1 VQHLAPPRLYLRHV
15 WSREYN
21 DQGFFKD
28 VFGQNSN
35 KVIFFY
41 FFLCGSNQDFKIKP
55 PFIYIYIYIL
65 ARTKQIKNL
74 GVYADFD
81 KGSIKRTLTYD

>member
-35 KVIFFY
+35 KVILFYLFFMRKQSR
-41 FFLCGSNQDFKIKP
+41 FQDQASF
-55 PFIYIYIYIL
+55 YIYIYIL